1 MQNQLQSKKEFYFS
15 IIYGFFFTRREIQTW
30 IPYELQEKIS
40 MVSSFQK
47 EYTRIGKGSE
57 KDAQKFGMTS
67 LPGTA
72 E

>member
-1 MQNQLQSKKEFYFS
+1 MD
-15 IIYGFFFTRREIQTW
+15 FFFTQREIQTW
-30 IPYELQEKIS
+30 IPYELQEKSS

-47 EYTRIGKGSE
+47 EYISVGKGPD
-57 KDAQKFGMTS
+57 KDAQKFEITS